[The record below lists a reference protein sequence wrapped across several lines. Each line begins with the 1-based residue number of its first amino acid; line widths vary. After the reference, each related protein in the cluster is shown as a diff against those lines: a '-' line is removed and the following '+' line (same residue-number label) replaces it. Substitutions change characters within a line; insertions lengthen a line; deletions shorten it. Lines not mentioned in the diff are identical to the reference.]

1 VHRVVNRFY
10 SPLKPAAGR
19 HGHRFSFLTFNNG
32 HDRVLTQWTAIE
44 YIGDDDEV
52 GLEAFF
58 CVYLWRIVR
67 ELGSATYV
75 AGFCLCFNFILVD
88 IISCDVFL
96 PFFFFS

>member
-1 VHRVVNRFY
+1 MHRVVNRSY

-19 HGHRFSFLTFNNG
+19 HGHCFLPSTFNND

-58 CVYLWRIVR
+58 SVFISG
-67 ELGSATYV
+67 GSSGSWGRLRVLQASLSVLTS
-75 AGFCLCFNFILVD
+75 FWWI
-88 IISCDVFL
+88 
-96 PFFFFS
+96 

>member
-1 VHRVVNRFY
+1 MHRVVNRFY

-19 HGHRFSFLTFNNG
+19 HGHRFSFSTLIND

-58 CVYLWRIVR
+58 LCLSLEDRQGVGV
-67 ELGSATYV
+67 GYV
-75 AGFCLCFNFILVD
+75 CCRLLSLF
-88 IISCDVFL
+88 
-96 PFFFFS
+96 